1 VSAER
6 DLLSAEASG
15 AVFTSGL
22 MTHISISD
30 VTAVDTDSNAVQAS
44 TPVNGAANVSFA
56 VVATYTAAA
65 SL

>member
-30 VTAVDTDSNAVQAS
+30 VTVDSDHSAAQAS
-44 TPVNGAANVSFA
+44 TPVNGAAYVSRA
-56 VVATYTAAA
+56 VVMT
-65 SL
+65 